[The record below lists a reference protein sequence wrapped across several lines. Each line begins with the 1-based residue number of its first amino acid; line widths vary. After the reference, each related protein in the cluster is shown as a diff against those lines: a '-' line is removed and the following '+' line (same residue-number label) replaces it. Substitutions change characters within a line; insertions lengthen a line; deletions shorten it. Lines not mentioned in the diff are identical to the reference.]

1 MICFYLCVCVYSMLH
16 VEARR
21 VQNHRTVSKQ
31 VPHQIP
37 INSREGGNQ
46 THKTTAKDV
55 WDVELRLEPEAC
67 GLVGVGVC
75 FSAQTRAEQ
84 CKFVYTTAA
93 SSPFFF
99 SLHDSQITSSSFFSD
114 RDNSCSSF
122 LHPWFLQLCWG
133 TQQVNH
139 GCQPQTLLQVLHP
152 NTLQA
157 LKPTR
162 PHLHPRLLLT
172 FFSQSHVYVPQKQKQ
187 SVQDDRFLHEPHLP
201 NN

>member
-1 MICFYLCVCVYSMLH
+1 MVPCLCTPGYMNSAYHIALFLIVCVYSMLH

-46 THKTTAKDV
+46 THETTAKDV

-93 SSPFFF
+93 SSTLF
-99 SLHDSQITSSSFFSD
+99 SSHDSQITSSSFFAPETTK
-114 RDNSCSSF
+114 RSSF
-122 LHPWFLQLCWG
+122 LHPWFRRLCWG
-133 TQQVNH
+133 TQRVNH
-139 GCQPQTLLQVLHP
+139 GCCPQTLLRVLHP

-172 FFSQSHVYVPQKQKQ
+172 YSLMCMFLRKQ
-187 SVQDDRFLHEPHLP
+187 SVQDE
-201 NN
+201 